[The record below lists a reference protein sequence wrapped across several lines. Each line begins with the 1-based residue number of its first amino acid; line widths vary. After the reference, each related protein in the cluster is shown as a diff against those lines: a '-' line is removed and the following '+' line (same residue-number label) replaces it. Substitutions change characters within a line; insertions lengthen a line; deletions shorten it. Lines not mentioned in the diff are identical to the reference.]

1 VERRNQLPEGL
12 EQWLNKIAPPDPGRR
27 KPALTRFNEN
37 GSPDLVFGN
46 KILPGTDTIVGLSG
60 CLQADA
66 KILLLVSS
74 SVKAGDKKTVLYRLL
89 PDGDFDLEFGG
100 QGFIDVRFDDQ
111 LSQGQA
117 VAISADGKILV
128 GGNVERKD
136 PDQLS
141 AAVARYFP
149 DGRLDPSFGRS
160 GMWESEKDRTI
171 HNMIVDQ
178 DGVTGVGHYL
188 LAGEGYV
195 ASISRLTPDGACSPT
210 FNKGK
215 SLNIDVPA
223 DVPRYFVSCESV
235 LVQSDKSI
243 VVGGWV
249 GFETWAFWLRILP
262 DGTPDPAFGSQGI
275 VVHDRPSV
283 LFNLHLQNDQQR
295 VLAAVVDTRR
305 PYVLGIR
312 L

>member
-1 VERRNQLPEGL
+1 MERRNQLPEGL

-149 DGRLDPSFGRS
+149 DGRLDPSLG
-160 GMWESEKDRTI
+160 GQ
-171 HNMIVDQ
+171 VC
-178 DGVTGVGHYL
+178 G
-188 LAGEGYV
+188 
-195 ASISRLTPDGACSPT
+195 SR
-210 FNKGK
+210 
-215 SLNIDVPA
+215 
-223 DVPRYFVSCESV
+223 R
-235 LVQSDKSI
+235 
-243 VVGGWV
+243 
-249 GFETWAFWLRILP
+249 RI
-262 DGTPDPAFGSQGI
+262 GQFIT
-275 VVHDRPSV
+275 
-283 LFNLHLQNDQQR
+283 
-295 VLAAVVDTRR
+295 
-305 PYVLGIR
+305 
-312 L
+312 